1 MQPLPFAL
9 LPRRHA
15 PDCLG
20 GTRSGRPVITT
31 DAPGCRETVV
41 HGWNGFLVPPRDDQ
55 ALAKTMEI
63 FIDKPELI
71 REMGKRSRS
80 LAVQKYDVHKV
91 NAVILSAMG
100 LESGAAIPERG
111 QA

>member
-1 MQPLPFAL
+1 
-9 LPRRHA
+9 
-15 PDCLG
+15 
-20 GTRSGRPVITT
+20 
-31 DAPGCRETVV
+31 
-41 HGWNGFLVPPRDDQ
+41 
-55 ALAKTMEI
+55 MEI

-91 NAVILSAMG
+91 SAVILSAMG
-100 LESGAAIPERG
+100 LESGAAIPERE